1 MFYNMNPLFPNKDF
15 INALEIYDDP
25 PTLYSILNSIVNFG
39 RDNPVKIKDLPEYAR
54 STIFD
59 FNYPSVG
66 DNFNKQDFEVMFL
79 THYMK
84 RRINYDT
91 VTDFQLHL
99 KVKLNDIMP
108 KYLKMFDAL
117 SEMNFK
123 GTKEE
128 HSRMTSDSKSTSS
141 SGTTTSQDA
150 TTSDNRY
157 SNTPQNNIT
166 DVQNGTYLTE
176 YTYTQNLGS
185 GNTSSSVSST
195 DTGSTS
201 ESIVIYRGD
210 EIEEYSKFLEAQT
223 NIYTMIFKECDSL
236 FYGLL

>member
-1 MFYNMNPLFPNKDF
+1 MIYNPIFPNRDF
-15 INALEIYDDP
+15 YDALDIYDEP
-25 PTLYSILNSIVNFG
+25 PTLYSIMNSIVNFG
-39 RDNPVKIKDLPEYAR
+39 NDNPVKIKDLPENAR

-59 FNYPSVG
+59 FNYPSSG
-66 DNFNKQDFEVMFL
+66 DNFNKADFENMFL
-79 THYMK
+79 THYMF

-91 VTDFQLHL
+91 VTSFKLHL
-99 KVKLNDIMP
+99 MVKLTDIMP
-108 KYLKMFDAL
+108 KYLKMFNAL

-128 HSRMTSDSKSTSS
+128 HSRMVSDSKSSSS

-157 SNTPQNNIT
+157 SNTPQNNLT
-166 DVQNGTYLTE
+166 DVQNGTYLSE
-176 YTYTQNLGS
+176 YTYTQNNGS

-195 DTGSTS
+195 DTGSTT

-210 EIEEYSKFLEAQT
+210 EIEEYSKFLETQT